1 MEDSMDHPLPGL
13 KYVDAND
20 LDDSG
25 MKFAGVEVDGVD
37 GEKLGE
43 VEGFVMDVAEGRPRH
58 IAVGAGWFMHK
69 PFLLPIGH
77 ATLDQGGKKLVA
89 DVTKERVKR
98 FPGVDKSESE
108 RLNSRQPPQPDAT
121 MAPACAADNGS
132 SSRLDDHYQVPGW
145 WKTSSGR

>member
-1 MEDSMDHPLPGL
+1 MDHPLPGL

-25 MKFAGVEVDGVD
+25 MKFAGIEVDGVD

-43 VEGFVMDVAEGRPRH
+43 VEGFVMDVVEGRPRH

-69 PFLLPIGH
+69 HFLLPIGH
-77 ATLDQGGKKLVA
+77 ATLDAGGTKLVA
-89 DVTKERVKR
+89 DLTKERVKR
-98 FPGVDKSESE
+98 FPGFDKSEFE
-108 RLNSRQPPQPDAT
+108 RLDAGQLAQLDAT
-121 MAPACAADNGS
+121 LAAACATDTGGGS
-132 SSRLDDHYQVPGW
+132 SVDDHYQVPGW

>member
-1 MEDSMDHPLPGL
+1 MDHPLPGL

-69 PFLLPIGH
+69 HFLLPIGH
-77 ATLDQGGKKLVA
+77 ATLDAGGKKLVA
-89 DVTKERVKR
+89 DITKERVKR
-98 FPGVDKSESE
+98 FPGFDKSEFE
-108 RLNSRQPPQPDAT
+108 RLDPDQLAQLDAT
-121 MAPACAADNGS
+121 MAAACAADTGAS
-132 SSRLDDHYQVPGW
+132 SGQHDHYQVPGW
-145 WKTSSGR
+145 WKTASGR